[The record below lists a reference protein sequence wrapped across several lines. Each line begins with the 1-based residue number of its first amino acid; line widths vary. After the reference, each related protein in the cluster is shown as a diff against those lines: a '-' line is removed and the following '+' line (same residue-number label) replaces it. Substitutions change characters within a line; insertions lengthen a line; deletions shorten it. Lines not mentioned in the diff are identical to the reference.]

1 MTFGI
6 TGNTT
11 KTVVKSVI
19 PDLVDWLNKKHV
31 DYIIDA
37 ELLKYLKLS
46 LAVKSNKLCLMG
58 DQCDVV
64 LAFGGDGT
72 ILSTA
77 RKVGASGVPILGVNL
92 GGRLGFLA
100 EVVID
105 ELYDSL
111 TDILNNDYT
120 ILERLVLEAKTHHQN
135 SEKINYALNDV
146 VIDRS
151 GYSRVIRV
159 EVFIDN
165 EYLNTY
171 LGDGIIIATP
181 TGSTAYSLSAYG
193 PILLPTLDCMIIN
206 PICPHSLGVRP
217 VVIPDECE
225 IRVVPHIDGK
235 IVTLSVDGQV
245 SQQFSRKE
253 EVEIVIHK
261 AKYKIK
267 WIRHKNRSFYDLL
280 RTKLNW
286 GVDKRKF

>member
-1 MTFGI
+1 MIFGI

-11 KTVVKSVI
+11 KEMVKGVI
-19 PDLVDWLNKKHV
+19 PELLDWLRQKDI
-31 DYIIDA
+31 DYILDA

-46 LAVKSNKLCLMG
+46 LSVRSDELCQMG

-77 RKVGASGVPILGVNL
+77 RKVGASGVPILGINL

-100 EVVID
+100 EVMID

-111 TDILNNDYT
+111 TDILNKDYT
-120 ILERLVLEAKTHHQN
+120 ILERLVLEAKSSQQEI
-135 SEKINYALNDV
+135 EKTCYALNDV
-146 VIDRS
+146 VIDR
-151 GYSRVIRV
+151 GGFSRVIRV

-225 IRVVPHIDGK
+225 IRVVPHVDGK

-245 SQQFSRKE
+245 SQQFSKNEGVQIDIRKAE
-253 EVEIVIHK
+253 
-261 AKYKIK
+261 YKIK
-267 WIRHKNRSFYDLL
+267 WIRHKNRTFYDLL

-286 GVDKRKF
+286 GADKRMF

>member
-11 KTVVKSVI
+11 KELVKGVI
-19 PDLVDWLNKKHV
+19 PELLDWLDQKNV
-31 DYIIDA
+31 DYILDA

-46 LAVKSNKLCLMG
+46 LSVRSDELCLMG

-77 RKVGASGVPILGVNL
+77 RKVGASGVPILGINL
-92 GGRLGFLA
+92 GGKLGFLA

-111 TDILNNDYT
+111 TDILNEDYT
-120 ILERLVLEAKTHHQN
+120 ILERLLLEAKIYQQE
-135 SEKINYALNDV
+135 SEKTCYALNDV
-146 VIDRS
+146 VIDR
-151 GYSRVIRV
+151 GGFSRVIRV

-217 VVIPDECE
+217 VVIPDQCE
-225 IRVVPHIDGK
+225 IRIVPHIEGK

-245 SQQFSRKE
+245 SQQFSKTE
-253 EVEIVIHK
+253 GVEIIIRK
-261 AKYKIK
+261 AKHKIK
-267 WIRHKNRSFYDLL
+267 WIRHKNRTFYDLL

-286 GVDKRKF
+286 GVDKRMF